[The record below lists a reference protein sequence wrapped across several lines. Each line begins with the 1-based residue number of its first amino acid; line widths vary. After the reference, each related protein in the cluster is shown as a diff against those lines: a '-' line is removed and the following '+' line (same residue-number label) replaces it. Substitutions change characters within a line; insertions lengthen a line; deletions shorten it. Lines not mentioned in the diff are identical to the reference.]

1 MPSNGRQGAHLTVA
15 IGVCVILNMFDGF
28 DVLVISLTAPGIG
41 DEWSLTSSQLG
52 LLFSAG
58 LLGMVVGSLF
68 VAPVADRLG
77 RRAVVLACILVVG
90 VGMVLA
96 ARANHYLLL
105 AIARLITGI
114 GVAGILACAVVLVSE
129 YSSDQWRNTGIFL
142 YTFGYSVGATG
153 GGAVAAL
160 LIRHFSW
167 RAAFALG
174 AAASFLMLP
183 AAFRYLPESNQFLAK
198 RGSLEAAGDATGS
211 TPRTIPLGG
220 VAALLSRGS
229 ARVTLF
235 LWAAFF
241 FAMSGYYFVFS
252 WTPKLLTA
260 AGLSAEQGVSGG
272 VLLSLGGM
280 GGTLLFALVG
290 RMANVRRVAFG
301 CLLAAALLTVV
312 FSLGANKLSL
322 AFPSVVALGAAS
334 TSALAGFYAVT
345 PGLYGAE
352 ARSSGMGWAVG
363 VGRIGAILASLA
375 AGLLVD
381 RGWSAVDLLRVF
393 SGTFLL
399 ASIAFMGIRRSK
411 GPGGAPFAR

>member
-1 MPSNGRQGAHLTVA
+1 MPSSGRQGAHLTVA

-28 DVLVISLTAPGIG
+28 DVLVISLTAPGISG
-41 DEWSLTSSQLG
+41 EWSLTSSQLG

-68 VAPVADRLG
+68 VAPIADRVG

-90 VGMVLA
+90 VGMMLA
-96 ARANHYLLL
+96 AWANHYALL

-129 YSSDQWRNTGIFL
+129 YSSHHWRSTAIFL
-142 YTFGYSVGATG
+142 YTFGYSFGATS

-183 AAFRYLPESNQFLAK
+183 VAYRYLAESSTFLAK
-198 RGSLEAAGDATGS
+198 RSSLEAAGDAAGS
-211 TPRTIPLGG
+211 TSRTIPMGG
-220 VAALLSRGS
+220 VAALLNRGS

-260 AGLSAEQGVSGG
+260 AGLSADQGVGGG

-290 RMANVRRVAFG
+290 RMADARRVAFG
-301 CLLAAALLTVV
+301 CLLAAALLTIV

-322 AFPSVVALGAAS
+322 AFPSAVALGAAS

-345 PGLYGAE
+345 PTLYGAE
-352 ARSSGMGWAVG
+352 ARASGMGWAVG

-381 RGWSAVDLLRVF
+381 RGWSTVELLRVF

-399 ASIAFMGIRRSK
+399 ASIAFMGIRQSK
-411 GPGGAPFAR
+411 GPGSAPFAR

>member
-1 MPSNGRQGAHLTVA
+1 MPSDGRRGAHLTVA

-28 DVLVISLTAPGIG
+28 DVLVISLAAPGISS
-41 DEWSLTSSQLG
+41 EWSLTSSQLG

-90 VGMVLA
+90 IGMMLA
-96 ARANHYLLL
+96 ARSNDYLLL

-129 YSSDQWRNTGIFL
+129 YSSDHWRNTAIFL
-142 YTFGYSVGATG
+142 YTFGYSVGATS

-174 AAASFLMLP
+174 AAASLLMLP
-183 AAFRYLPESNQFLAK
+183 VAYRYLPESNQFLAK
-198 RGSLEAAGDATGS
+198 RSSLEAAREVAGS
-211 TPRTIPLGG
+211 PRTIAMGG
-220 VAALLSRGS
+220 AAALLSRGS
-229 ARVTLF
+229 AAVTLF

-280 GGTLLFALVG
+280 GGTLLFALAG
-290 RMANVRRVAFG
+290 RMANVRRVAVG
-301 CLLAAALLTVV
+301 CLLAAALLTIV

-322 AFPSVVALGAAS
+322 AFPSAVALGAAS

-345 PGLYGAE
+345 PALYGAE

-393 SGTFLL
+393 SGAFLL
-399 ASIAFMGIRRSK
+399 ASIAFMGIRQSQ
-411 GPGGAPFAR
+411 GPGSAPFAC

>member
-1 MPSNGRQGAHLTVA
+1 MPSSGRQGAHLTVA

-28 DVLVISLTAPGIG
+28 DVLVISLTAPGISG
-41 DEWSLTSSQLG
+41 EWSLTSSQLG

-68 VAPVADRLG
+68 VAPIADRVG

-90 VGMVLA
+90 VGMMLA
-96 ARANHYLLL
+96 AWANHYAIL

-129 YSSDQWRNTGIFL
+129 YSSHHWRSTAIFL
-142 YTFGYSVGATG
+142 YTFGYSFGATS

-183 AAFRYLPESNQFLAK
+183 VAYRYLAESSTFLAK
-198 RGSLEAAGDATGS
+198 RSSLEAAGDAAGS
-211 TPRTIPLGG
+211 TSRTIPMGG
-220 VAALLSRGS
+220 VAALLNRGS

-260 AGLSAEQGVSGG
+260 AGLSADQGVSGG

-290 RMANVRRVAFG
+290 RMANARRVAFG
-301 CLLAAALLTVV
+301 CLIAAALLTIV

-322 AFPSVVALGAAS
+322 AFPSAVALGAAS

-345 PGLYGAE
+345 PTLYGAE
-352 ARSSGMGWAVG
+352 ARASGMGWAVG

-381 RGWSAVDLLRVF
+381 RGWSTVELLRVF

-399 ASIAFMGIRRSK
+399 ASIAFMGIRQSK
-411 GPGGAPFAR
+411 GPGSAPFAR

>member
-1 MPSNGRQGAHLTVA
+1 MLSDGRRGAHLTVA

-28 DVLVISLTAPGIG
+28 DVLVISLAAPGISS
-41 DEWSLTSSQLG
+41 EWSLTSSQLG

-68 VAPVADRLG
+68 VAPLADRLG

-90 VGMVLA
+90 IGMMLA
-96 ARANHYLLL
+96 ARSNHYLLL

-129 YSSDQWRNTGIFL
+129 YSSDHWRNTAIFL
-142 YTFGYSVGATG
+142 YTFGYSVGATS

-174 AAASFLMLP
+174 AAASLLMLP
-183 AAFRYLPESNQFLAK
+183 VAYRYLPESSQFRAK
-198 RGSLEAAGDATGS
+198 RSSLEAAREVAGS
-211 TPRTIPLGG
+211 PRTIAMGG

-229 ARVTLF
+229 AAVTLF

-280 GGTLLFALVG
+280 GGTLLFALAG
-290 RMANVRRVAFG
+290 RMANVRRVAVG
-301 CLLAAALLTVV
+301 CLLAAALLTIV
-312 FSLGANKLSL
+312 FSFGANKLSL
-322 AFPSVVALGAAS
+322 AFPSAVALGAAS

-345 PGLYGAE
+345 PVLYGAE

-393 SGTFLL
+393 SGAFLL
-399 ASIAFMGIRRSK
+399 ASIAFMGVRPSQ
-411 GPGGAPFAR
+411 GPGSAPFAC

>member
-1 MPSNGRQGAHLTVA
+1 MPSSGRQGAHLTVA

-28 DVLVISLTAPGIG
+28 DVLVISLTAPGISG
-41 DEWSLTSSQLG
+41 EWSLTSSQLG

-68 VAPVADRLG
+68 VAPIADRVG

-90 VGMVLA
+90 VGMMLA
-96 ARANHYLLL
+96 AWANHYAIL

-129 YSSDQWRNTGIFL
+129 YSSHHWRSTAIFL
-142 YTFGYSVGATG
+142 YTFGYSFGATS

-183 AAFRYLPESNQFLAK
+183 VAYRYLAESSTFLAK
-198 RGSLEAAGDATGS
+198 RSSLEAAGDAAGS
-211 TPRTIPLGG
+211 TSRTIPMGG
-220 VAALLSRGS
+220 VAALLNRGS

-260 AGLSAEQGVSGG
+260 AGLSADQGVGGG

-290 RMANVRRVAFG
+290 RMADARRVAFG
-301 CLLAAALLTVV
+301 CLLAAALLTIV

-322 AFPSVVALGAAS
+322 AFPSAVALGAAS

-345 PGLYGAE
+345 PTLYGAE
-352 ARSSGMGWAVG
+352 ARASGMGWAVG

-381 RGWSAVDLLRVF
+381 RGWSTVELLRVF

-399 ASIAFMGIRRSK
+399 ASIAFMGIRQSK
-411 GPGGAPFAR
+411 GPGSAPFAR